1 MAACTV
7 TKCDHK
13 EGKVIMLFQKIVV
26 LITYLIAIC
35 SNLKRYDTGEIMV
48 TQRWSDVLA
57 NDTPQIFILV
67 PSPAVLTCIIDAS
80 FLN

>member
-35 SNLKRYDTGEIMV
+35 SNLKHYDMGNYGV
-48 TQRWSDVLA
+48 TKMERCSG
-57 NDTPQIFILV
+57 
-67 PSPAVLTCIIDAS
+67 
-80 FLN
+80 

>member
-35 SNLKRYDTGEIMV
+35 SNLKHYDMGN
-48 TQRWSDVLA
+48 QG
-57 NDTPQIFILV
+57 DTKMK
-67 PSPAVLTCIIDAS
+67 
-80 FLN
+80 